1 MLHKLKN
8 NSSYLTI
15 FTVVL
20 TTIEKQFL
28 SHQQRNYLKDPND
41 CVIQTMNLLIFLLS
55 FQIIEIKF
63 NAKMLQ

>member
-41 CVIQTMNLLIFLLS
+41 CVIQTMNLLIFFS
-55 FQIIEIKF
+55 
-63 NAKMLQ
+63 NY